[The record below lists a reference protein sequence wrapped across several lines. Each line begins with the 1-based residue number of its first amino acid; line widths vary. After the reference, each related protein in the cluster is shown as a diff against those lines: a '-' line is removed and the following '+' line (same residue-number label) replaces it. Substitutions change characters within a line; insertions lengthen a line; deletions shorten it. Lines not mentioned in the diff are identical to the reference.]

1 MKTVDVKFDLWDSV
15 KIKKLE
21 GINFNAI
28 VTKIIYRVEKPQ
40 LVYECQLGINGIVF
54 TQLFTE
60 FELELEKRVD
70 EKIEK

>member
-1 MKTVDVKFDLWDSV
+1 MRIVDVKFDLWDSV

-21 GINFNAI
+21 GIRHSAI
-28 VTKIIYRVEKPQ
+28 VEKIIYRIEKPE
-40 LVYECQLGINGIVF
+40 LVYECRLSINGIVF

-60 FELELEKRVD
+60 FELEIVKRVD